1 MKKEQIEPGKTKKN
15 ISNTLETLSM
25 TQLVGGAGIEVRTAR
40 RQPLAPFDKLET
52 GFDASRRTVGY

>member
-25 TQLVGGAGIEVRTAR
+25 TQLVGAGIEVRTAR